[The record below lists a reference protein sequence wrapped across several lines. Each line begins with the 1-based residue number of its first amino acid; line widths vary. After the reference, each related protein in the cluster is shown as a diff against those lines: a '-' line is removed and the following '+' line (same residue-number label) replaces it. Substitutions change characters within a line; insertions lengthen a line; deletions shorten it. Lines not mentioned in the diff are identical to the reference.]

1 MKTQKNNSN
10 SKIKALLALSAISA
24 ALVFLTSI
32 ILHIDPLNMANS
44 IVDFATHHYFLMG
57 FISLITMA
65 LCVKL
70 YKSMDERIER
80 NYNNKNMIGYTR
92 LKKRKKTMQSIREQ
106 FFLKAQ
112 KLKSHYVEKDQIQGL
127 QFSKNEVLSDKE
139 ELILREQELQRAM
152 KLGNTL
158 KQKVKIFF
166 KDQKSN
172 KYIETTVWH
181 ANSNHVVLKGGITIP
196 VNRIYK
202 VEI

>member
-1 MKTQKNNSN
+1 MKTKKNNSN
-10 SKIKALLALSAISA
+10 SKIKALLALSAIFA
-24 ALVFLTSI
+24 TLVVLTSI
-32 ILHIDPLNMANS
+32 VLHIDPLNMTNS

-70 YKSMDERIER
+70 YNSMDERIDR
-80 NYNNKNMIGYTR
+80 IYNNKNMIGYTR
-92 LKKRKKTMQSIREQ
+92 LKKRNQSIREQ

-112 KLKSHYVEKDQIQGL
+112 KLKSRYVEKDQIQGL
-127 QFSKNEVLSDKE
+127 QFSNNEILSDKE

-172 KYIETTVWH
+172 KYTETTVWH
-181 ANSNHVVLKGGITIP
+181 ANSNHVVLKGDITIP

>member
-10 SKIKALLALSAISA
+10 SKLKAVLILIGLSAAII
-24 ALVFLTSI
+24 FLASI
-32 ILHIDPLNMANS
+32 LLHINPLNMADS

-65 LCVKL
+65 LSFKL
-70 YKSMDERIER
+70 YKSMDERIDR

-92 LKKRKKTMQSIREQ
+92 LKKRKRTMQSLKEQ
-106 FFLKAQ
+106 FYLKAQ
-112 KLKSHYVEKDQIQGL
+112 KLKSHNVEKDQIQGL
-127 QFSKNEVLSDKE
+127 KFSTNEVLTNND
-139 ELILREQELQRAM
+139 ELLSREQDLLRAM

-172 KYIETTVWH
+172 KHIETTVWH
-181 ANSNHVVLKGGITIP
+181 ANSNHIVLKGGITIP
-196 VNRIYK
+196 VKSIYK
-202 VEI
+202 VVI